1 MANFDAQV
9 IQLVG
14 SSWTEDQAA
23 LDQFITEG
31 ANEVINAM
39 PRSMQERIAEETTV
53 TSGTTASEGHK
64 VISMTRNDGTID
76 QPCRNIPAWKRGRAA
91 DSSDMEY
98 ATATDPVYY
107 TNDGKFNI
115 LPSGGSGNKLVSV
128 PTYSQSSVIDA
139 STVSTITNFPNE
151 AEYLVVLYAAV
162 KALQQVMNGKS
173 SSLPTDITLP
183 SSPVAPAIST
193 VSYTDATASGVVV
206 PAKIDVSGNAP
217 TFVSPAD
224 FSKVTS
230 YIETDEDTELAV
242 AKIQQINSQLDE
254 ALNKFNKEN
263 VRYQVEYQEEAMK
276 VNQDLQAELEV
287 FKAKTDLNARN
298 AAKQIEDVIADNGSK
313 IQKYSSELQR
323 YQSEVASEI
332 QNYNAKIQK
341 HVTDYQWLIGQHQ
354 SLTADYQR
362 GLQLLT
368 GARAS

>member
-9 IQLVG
+9 VELVG
-14 SSWTEDQAA
+14 VTYSTDQAA
-23 LDQFITEG
+23 LDLCITEG

-39 PRSMQERIAEETTV
+39 PRSMRERVAEETSFTN
-53 TSGTTASEGHK
+53 TTTSEGSKILH
-64 VISMTRNDGTID
+64 VMRNDGTID
-76 QPCRNIPAWKRGRAA
+76 QPCRKVPAVKRGRIQ

-98 ATATDPVYY
+98 ATATDPAYY
-107 TNDGKFNI
+107 VQDALVTIFPTGT
-115 LPSGGSGNKLVSV
+115 GKLVSI
-128 PTYSQSSVIDA
+128 PTYSQSSPLDA
-139 STVSTITNFPNE
+139 SAISTITNFPNE

-341 HVTDYQWLIGQHQ
+341 QATDYQWIVSQHQ
-354 SLTADYQR
+354 NLSADYQR